1 LARRLSSGLP
11 RIDVISLAYLSGN
24 AVQAFPPS
32 GSEALGGLYTVTDSI
47 VERASGRSSERA
59 VDKARD
65 RIYNFS
71 PGPAVLPLHVLR
83 EIQRDLLAYP
93 GAGASILEISHRSS
107 TMDAILAET
116 EANLR
121 GLLAIP
127 DRYRVLFLQGGARLQ
142 FSMVPLNLLRG
153 RSEPAQYILTG
164 SWGEQAAVEARR
176 EGEVSVAWDGAA
188 SGYRRVPA
196 PAELVIDP
204 NAAYVH
210 YTSNETIQGVQ
221 FASEPEVG
229 GAPLVCDSSSDF
241 LSRPIAI
248 ERYGLLY
255 ACAQKNA
262 GPAGLTLAIIRDDV
276 LERCAPG
283 LHSMLDYRQ
292 YAESRSLL
300 NTPPVFAIYVLMLI
314 TRWLRKEMGGLEGI
328 AELNGRKARSLYE
341 VLDAHPDFYIG
352 HAERGSRS
360 TMNVTFRLPDGD
372 LEKAF
377 LKEAERRGLSQLKG
391 HRSVGG
397 IRASIYN
404 AMPLEGVEALRH
416 YMTEFHKRN
425 G

>member
-1 LARRLSSGLP
+1 MV
-11 RIDVISLAYLSGN
+11 D
-24 AVQAFPPS
+24 
-32 GSEALGGLYTVTDSI
+32 
-47 VERASGRSSERA
+47 RASARDRERSA
-59 VDKARD
+59 DKARD

-93 GAGASILEISHRSS
+93 GAGASILEISHRSA
-107 TMDAILAET
+107 TMDAILVET

-127 DRYRVLFLQGGARLQ
+127 DHYRVLFLQGGARLQ

-153 RSEPAQYILTG
+153 RKQAAHYILTG
-164 SWGEQAAVEARR
+164 SWGKQAAEEAVR
-176 EGEVSVAWDGAA
+176 EGAVSIAWDGEAD
-188 SGYRRVPA
+188 GYRRVPRND
-196 PAELVIDP
+196 ELELERD
-204 NAAYVH
+204 AAYVH

-221 FASEPEVG
+221 FATEPETG
-229 GAPLVCDSSSDF
+229 SAILVCDASSDF
-241 LSRPIAI
+241 LSRPVAI

-276 LERCAPG
+276 LERCAPD

-328 AELNGRKARSLYE
+328 AELNRRKARSLYE

-352 HAERGSRS
+352 HAHPGSRS
-360 TMNVTFRLPDGD
+360 TMNVTFRFPDGE
-372 LEKAF
+372 LEKSF
-377 LKEAERRGLSQLKG
+377 FKEAEKRGLHQLKG

-397 IRASIYN
+397 VRASIYN

-416 YMTEFHKRN
+416 FMTEFHKRHR
-425 G
+425 

>member
-1 LARRLSSGLP
+1 M
-11 RIDVISLAYLSGN
+11 
-24 AVQAFPPS
+24 
-32 GSEALGGLYTVTDSI
+32 TDSI
-47 VERASGRSSERA
+47 VERASGRSGERVA
-59 VDKARD
+59 DKARE

-71 PGPAVLPLHVLR
+71 PGPAALPLHVLR
-83 EIQRDLLAYP
+83 EIQRDLLSYP
-93 GAGASILEISHRSS
+93 GAGASILEISHRSA

-127 DRYRVLFLQGGARLQ
+127 DHYRVLFMQGGARLQ

-153 RSEPAQYILTG
+153 RSQPAQYVLTG

-176 EGEVSVAWDGAA
+176 EGTVSIAWDGAA
-188 SGYRRVPA
+188 DGYRRVPA
-196 PAELVIDP
+196 AGELTIDP
-204 NAAYVH
+204 GAAYVH
-210 YTSNETIQGVQ
+210 ITSNETIQGVQ
-221 FASEPEVG
+221 FPSEPEVG
-229 GAPLVCDSSSDF
+229 APTLVCDASSYF
-241 LSRPIAI
+241 LSRPIEI

-262 GPAGLTLAIIRDDV
+262 GPAGLTLAIVRDDV
-276 LERCAPG
+276 LERCADG
-283 LHSMLDYRQ
+283 LHTMLDYRQ
-292 YAESRSLL
+292 FAESRSLV
-300 NTPPVFAIYVLMLI
+300 NTPPVFAIYVLMLV

-328 AELNGRKARSLYE
+328 AELNRRKAQSLYQ
-341 VLDAHPDFYIG
+341 VLDALPEFYIG
-352 HAERGSRS
+352 HAHRDSRS

-377 LKEAERRGLSQLKG
+377 LKEADKRGLSQLKG

-404 AMPLEGVEALRH
+404 AMPLEGVESLRH
-416 YMTEFHKRN
+416 FMTEFHKRH